1 MRPLKLTISAFGP
14 YAGVQEIDFTIL
26 NEQIFVISGPT
37 GAGKTTIFDAISFA
51 LFGEPSGSSRDRDS
65 LRSDFAEPETETFV
79 KLNFELRGKVYKIK
93 RSPQQ
98 EQKKQRGDGY
108 TIRNADAELL
118 MPDGS
123 LITRI
128 SNVDEKINVLLGIN
142 KSQFKQIVM
151 LPQGEFRKLLESD
164 SNEREIIFRKI
175 FGTEAFAEI
184 QKRLENES
192 KELYKEVHDIKT
204 QIDTYIKHFDCGNK
218 IQLEEIQNSKNVNI
232 DLFLEEI
239 KMLSKEDTG
248 ELAILKSQLEMITSS
263 QGVLKEDI
271 AKSNEINKKLKDKE
285 QISSEYAISIARAE
299 EFSQKEADLEFAR
312 RALPISEID
321 EQCRISRL
329 SIETKT
335 RELTLVKQQAEN
347 SNKEYLTCKEILNLE
362 KEKEPLKKK
371 YEAELSLL
379 NSMLPKVIQY
389 EKGLKALEAV
399 KAKNNQIINLLET
412 GQKNLEAA
420 KRSYK
425 EQEENLKRLYIMEAE
440 CTKLDKDISDNR
452 KLLIELDNINKL
464 IISFLEQAEL
474 YESQKS
480 DFEVFD
486 TAFVNFRSKLEQLE
500 DNYIRGQAGILAK
513 TLQENEPCPVCG
525 ALEHPKPARVIE
537 SIPTEEKLK
546 ELKKQYT
553 SLSDQRTDK
562 LKVISELGGNIE
574 SKKLEIKNMF
584 LALESQS
591 IHMFDIDSY
600 KQQSEDEQQFIQG
613 NSAEKPCYNKL
624 NNYFEMDKLTRDNLD
639 TVRKDIIERG
649 KQLKAETLTLK
660 DKYKEKLDFVNK
672 KNVFEREYKETSA
685 KIESLESNVNSF
697 NIQKLSTSEELA
709 RLSTAVF
716 SIEAEVPE
724 DIRSASRLNAKLAE
738 KKTVIEKLETAL
750 KKAEQAAE
758 LAKEKQSEKEKA
770 VAVRTTSLNESIE
783 ESARLD
789 RLINKRLI
797 EGGFRDYNH
806 YDKMKKIKAD
816 ILTMQD
822 EISSFYQKIKS
833 QKDMLTHLEE
843 ETKALEY
850 QNIEELEAKYN
861 QLVEEQKNLQNNQN
875 IVFSRNTNNLK
886 ALSQVES
893 LLVKVRTLEEKYRLV
908 GNLHRVAKGDNAQRL
923 TFERYVLAA
932 YFDEIIAAANLRLEK
947 MTGSRYLLKRKE
959 DKSKGRAQQGLELE
973 VFDNYTGK
981 ARHVKTL
988 SGGEGFKA
996 SLALALG
1003 LADIVQS
1010 YAGGISLD
1018 TLFVDEGF
1026 GSLDPESLDSA
1037 IQCLVDIQKTGRL
1050 VGVISHVFE
1059 LKERIKSVLEIC
1071 PNKEGSY
1078 ARFII

>member
-697 NIQKLSTSEELA
+697 
-709 RLSTAVF
+709 
-716 SIEAEVPE
+716 
-724 DIRSASRLNAKLAE
+724 
-738 KKTVIEKLETAL
+738 
-750 KKAEQAAE
+750 
-758 LAKEKQSEKEKA
+758 
-770 VAVRTTSLNESIE
+770 
-783 ESARLD
+783 
-789 RLINKRLI
+789 
-797 EGGFRDYNH
+797 
-806 YDKMKKIKAD
+806 
-816 ILTMQD
+816 
-822 EISSFYQKIKS
+822 
-833 QKDMLTHLEE
+833 
-843 ETKALEY
+843 
-850 QNIEELEAKYN
+850 
-861 QLVEEQKNLQNNQN
+861 
-875 IVFSRNTNNLK
+875 
-886 ALSQVES
+886 
-893 LLVKVRTLEEKYRLV
+893 
-908 GNLHRVAKGDNAQRL
+908 
-923 TFERYVLAA
+923 
-932 YFDEIIAAANLRLEK
+932 
-947 MTGSRYLLKRKE
+947 
-959 DKSKGRAQQGLELE
+959 
-973 VFDNYTGK
+973 
-981 ARHVKTL
+981 
-988 SGGEGFKA
+988 
-996 SLALALG
+996 
-1003 LADIVQS
+1003 
-1010 YAGGISLD
+1010 
-1018 TLFVDEGF
+1018 
-1026 GSLDPESLDSA
+1026 
-1037 IQCLVDIQKTGRL
+1037 
-1050 VGVISHVFE
+1050 
-1059 LKERIKSVLEIC
+1059 
-1071 PNKEGSY
+1071 
-1078 ARFII
+1078 

>member
-1 MRPLKLTISAFGP
+1 MKPLKLTISAFGP

-26 NEQIFVISGPT
+26 TEQIFVISGPT

-79 KLNFELRGKVYKIK
+79 ELIFELRKKVYKIR

-98 EQKKQRGDGY
+98 EQKKLRGEGY
-108 TIRNADAELL
+108 TTRNADVELL
-118 MPDGS
+118 MHDGS
-123 LITRI
+123 LITKI
-128 SNVDEKINVLLGIN
+128 SNVDEKINMLLGIN

-175 FGTEAFAEI
+175 FGTEAFAQI
-184 QKRLENES
+184 QKKLENES
-192 KELYKEVHDIKT
+192 KELYKIVHDIKT

-218 IQLEEIQNSKNVNI
+218 IELEEIRKNQNVNI

-239 KMLSKEDTG
+239 KTLSEADIE
-248 ELAILKSQLEMITSS
+248 ELGVLKSQLEMITSS
-263 QGVLKEDI
+263 QGTLREEL

-285 QISSEYAISIARAE
+285 KISSEYAVSIARAA

-321 EQCRISRL
+321 EQCKISKQ

-335 RELTLVKQQAEN
+335 RELTLAKQQAEN
-347 SNKEYLTCKEILNLE
+347 SNKDYLACKEKFNLE

-371 YEAELSLL
+371 YEAELSVL

-389 EKGLKALEAV
+389 DKGLKALEVA
-399 KAKNNQIINLLET
+399 KAKNTEIINLLET
-412 GQKNLEAA
+412 EQKTLEVA
-420 KRSYK
+420 KKSYK
-425 EQEENLKRLYIMEAE
+425 EQEEQLKQLYIMESE
-440 CTKLDKDISDNR
+440 CTKLDKEISENK
-452 KLLIELDNINKL
+452 KLLIELDNTNKL
-464 IISFLEQAEL
+464 IISFIKQSEL

-486 TAFVNFRSKLEQLE
+486 TDFVKFRSKLEQLE

-513 TLQENEPCPVCG
+513 TLQENKPCPVCG
-525 ALEHPKPARVIE
+525 ALEHPNPAKVME
-537 SIPTEEKLK
+537 SIPSEEKLK
-546 ELKKQYT
+546 ELKQKYA

-574 SKKLEIKNMF
+574 SKKLEIKNKF
-584 LALESQS
+584 LALESQL
-591 IHMFDIDSY
+591 INIFEIDRD
-600 KQQSEDEQQFIQG
+600 KQQGDEVPQITQK
-613 NSAEKPCYNKL
+613 NETEKAFFSKI
-624 NNYFEMDKLTRDNLD
+624 NNYLKIDKLTKESLEKA
-639 TVRKDIIERG
+639 RKDIIEKG
-649 KQLKAETLTLK
+649 KQLKAETLALK
-660 DKYKEKLDFVNK
+660 DMYKEKLEFVK
-672 KNVFEREYKETSA
+672 KKDVFEREYEETA
-685 KIESLESNVNSF
+685 NKIGKLEVNVNGF
-697 NIQKLSTSEELA
+697 NNQKLSALEELA

-724 DIRSASRLNAKLAE
+724 DIRSAARLNAKLAE
-738 KKTVIEKLETAL
+738 KKTEIEKLEADL
-750 KKAEQAAE
+750 KKAERATE
-758 LAKEKQSEKEKA
+758 LAKEKQSELEKA
-770 VAVRTTSLNESIE
+770 VAVRTTSLSESIE
-783 ESARLD
+783 ESVRLD
-789 RLINKRLI
+789 RLLNERLI
-797 EGGFRDYNH
+797 EGGFEDYKH
-806 YDKMKKIKAD
+806 YVKMKKTKAD
-816 ILTMQD
+816 ILSLQE
-822 EISSFYQKIKS
+822 EIASFYQKLKS
-833 QKDMLTHLEE
+833 QRDMLIHLEE
-843 ETKALEY
+843 ETKALEF
-850 QNIEELEAKYN
+850 QNINELEAKYN
-861 QLVEEQKNLQNNQN
+861 LLVEEQKNMQNKQN
-875 IVFSRNTNNLK
+875 VVFSRNTNNLK
-886 ALSQVES
+886 ALSQLES
-893 LLVKVRTLEEKYRLV
+893 LLVKIKALEEKYRLV
-908 GNLHRVAKGDNAQRL
+908 GDLHRVAKGDNDQRL

-932 YFDEIIAAANLRLEK
+932 YFDEIIIAANLRLEK

-1010 YAGGISLD
+1010 YAGGISLE

-1059 LKERIKSVLEIC
+1059 LKERIKSVLEIYS
-1071 PNKEGSY
+1071 NKEGSF
-1078 ARFII
+1078 ARFIV

>member
-79 KLNFELRGKVYKIK
+79 KLNFELRGKVYKIR

-128 SNVDEKINVLLGIN
+128 SNVDEKINMLLGIN

-218 IQLEEIQNSKNVNI
+218 IQLEEIQHSKNVNI

-335 RELTLVKQQAEN
+335 RELTLAKQQAEN

-464 IISFLEQAEL
+464 IISFIEQAEL
-474 YESQKS
+474 YESKKS

-738 KKTVIEKLETAL
+738 KKTVIEKLETDL